1 MSTSPVHTDGRARNV
16 LSKIVNETKTF
27 LGMAVYLWVMFGLF
41 ALHESIVL
49 EEHQISYKFYG
60 FAIINSLILAKVML
74 VAEDLHLG
82 ERFKDKPL
90 VYPILYKAVLFAIV
104 LICFDLA
111 EEVLVGLIKGKTLAQ
126 SIPDIGGGSVRGVFF
141 VGVIFSVAL
150 IPFFAI
156 REIGRVIGTRELHS
170 LVFTD
175 GAKAAA
181 FQSGMRQ
188 AAASNSGSRG
198 DRA

>member
-1 MSTSPVHTDGRARNV
+1 MSTYPVHTDGRARNL
-16 LSKIVNETKTF
+16 LSKIISETKKF
-27 LGMAVYLWVMFGLF
+27 LGMAVYLWLMFGLF

-49 EEHQISYKFYG
+49 EQHQISYKFYG

-170 LVFTD
+170 LIFAD

-181 FQSGMRQ
+181 LQSGMRQ
-188 AAASNSGSRG
+188 AAASNPGSRG

>member
-82 ERFKDKPL
+82 ERFKNKPL

-104 LICFDLA
+104 FICFDLA
-111 EEVLVGLIKGKTLAQ
+111 EEVLVGLIKGKTVAQ

-141 VGVIFSVAL
+141 VGVIITVAL
-150 IPFFAI
+150 TPFFAF
-156 REIGRVIGTRELHS
+156 REVGRVIGERELHT
-170 LVFTD
+170 LLFTS
-175 GAKAAA
+175 GRPAEPREYRVQR
-181 FQSGMRQ
+181 QSK
-188 AAASNSGSRG
+188 
-198 DRA
+198 